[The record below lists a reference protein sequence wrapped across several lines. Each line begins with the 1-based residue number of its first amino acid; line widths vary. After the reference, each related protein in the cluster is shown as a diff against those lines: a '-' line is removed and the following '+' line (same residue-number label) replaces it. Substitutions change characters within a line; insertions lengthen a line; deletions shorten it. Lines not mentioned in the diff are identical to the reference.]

1 MRTQMRS
8 TVGSITVVVIAFV
21 SAMVLA
27 LTGTMQAAI
36 TLAANTAL
44 VVPGTGTSN
53 PDASTNY
60 LKNAVNN
67 YVNPSWSAIDPC
79 TSDVDCAVGVPYT
92 AQFWPFPFA
101 GWGGLEGAKW
111 NDSVQNGVVSLS
123 SLYGEAQAAAGP
135 GDEVVI
141 FGYSQGATVA
151 SIVKRQLAN
160 PPEGM
165 PGLPDNVRF
174 VLIGNPNRPNGGL
187 FERLAMFGTVPILDA
202 TFGQPTPTNT
212 SPTVN
217 TTDIAFQYDGV
228 ADFPAVPW
236 NLLAVLNAALGFE
249 YVHGTYLD
257 PRGRPEP
264 EGELPYGYDAA
275 DIEGAIAA
283 CQADPSGANCQRHG
297 DTVYVTLAA
306 TSLPLFQPF
315 IDLGSSTGT
324 SWLINPVVALL
335 QPLTQTLIE
344 TAYIRDDY
352 GRPTPFTLIPRVNL
366 VKLVVDL
373 INDIPEG
380 INAAIATI
388 NDPNHKIP
396 DLPRMWG
403 DESDPADTLTVTA
416 RAQNDGTGTTEI
428 PDPQTTVVGDPQDDT
443 TTAAKSIVAL
453 PTLPAL
459 KLPKLVSVKKSEDDS
474 VTPGADAD
482 ADTPQSDV
490 QPVRDLAKVARRVL
504 GPPPKA
510 VETAIKKAA
519 DRAAART
526 ERAQSRFGAK
536 KAAASE
542 TADKPAADKPAA

>member
-1 MRTQMRS
+1 MRTQIRS

-44 VVPGTGTSN
+44 IVPGTGTSN

-79 TSDVDCAVGVPYT
+79 TSDVNCAVGVPYT

-141 FGYSQGATVA
+141 FGYSQGATVS

-160 PPEGM
+160 S
-165 PGLPDNVRF
+165 PGGVPSNVRF

-249 YVHGTYLD
+249 YVHCTYLD
-257 PRGRPEP
+257 PRGRPGPE

-306 TSLPLFQPF
+306 NSLPLFQPF
-315 IDLGSSTGT
+315 RDLGASTGT

-352 GRPTPFTLIPRVNL
+352 GRPTPFTLIPRVNM
-366 VKLVVDL
+366 VKLIVDL

-380 INAAIATI
+380 IDAAVKTI
-388 NDPNHKIP
+388 KSPTHEIP
-396 DLPRMWG
+396 PLPRMWG
-403 DESDPADTLTVTA
+403 EESDSVDTLTVLA
-416 RAQNDGTGTTEI
+416 RTQNDGTGTTEI
-428 PDPQTTVVGDPQDDT
+428 PDPQNTVVGDPQDDT
-443 TTAAKSIVAL
+443 TTVAKSIVEL
-453 PTLPAL
+453 PKPPAL
-459 KLPKLVSVKKSEDDS
+459 TLPKLVSVKKSEDDS
-474 VTPGADAD
+474 AAPAGTAEPK
-482 ADTPQSDV
+482 SDV
-490 QPVRDLAKVARRVL
+490 EPVRELAKAARKLL

-510 VETAIKKAA
+510 VEAAIKKAA

-526 ERAQSRFGAK
+526 ERVQSRISGK
-536 KAAASE
+536 KAATAE
-542 TADKPAADKPAA
+542 TADKPAADRPAA